1 MISFFCGPAAA
12 RRHGKAKKPSRGLCS
27 APSAASA
34 KGNKRR
40 TPWGGRKCKWATV
53 AHRCPCSALTKEVN
67 RPRIDAMSYSSV
79 NTCVLLVLL
88 VITLPLLH
96 RRNRRHT
103 PLIKVRLPCLKLGL
117 IFNPGEQSQ
126 RHTLNATGVSTP
138 RMDGGDYA
146 AYAYCTWLHTSPRK
160 FACAHVTVTID
171 LCPAQRGR
179 LTLHGTTVWFLT

>member
-1 MISFFCGPAAA
+1 M
-12 RRHGKAKKPSRGLCS
+12 
-27 APSAASA
+27 
-34 KGNKRR
+34 
-40 TPWGGRKCKWATV
+40 
-53 AHRCPCSALTKEVN
+53 
-67 RPRIDAMSYSSV
+67 

-171 LCPAQRGR
+171 ALPRVDDLLCMAWQSDF
-179 LTLHGTTVWFLT
+179 LHGMQAAELETLNYWLE